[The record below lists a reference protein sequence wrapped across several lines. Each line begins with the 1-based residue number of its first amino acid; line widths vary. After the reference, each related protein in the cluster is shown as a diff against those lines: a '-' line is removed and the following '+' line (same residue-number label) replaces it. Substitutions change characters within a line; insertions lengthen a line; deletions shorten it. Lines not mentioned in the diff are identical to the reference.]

1 MPLSSGEYCLHQDR
15 WCPPTSVH
23 GGTIQKDKCKSS
35 IVNSLFCTNGLL
47 LYTYRPCMY
56 KWPAAVHISHDRQ
69 DSLFLLTLVPTQ
81 VTRMEET
88 NNAYTISI
96 GIRKKC
102 KRRPES
108 NGKFCSTLHTVP
120 TLHRVVSTCLA
131 NSRRFS
137 ESSGKFCSTLHTVPT
152 LHSVVSTYFANS
164 RRFSPP
170 DSVE

>member
-102 KRRPES
+102 KRRVQ
-108 NGKFCSTLHTVP
+108 K
-120 TLHRVVSTCLA
+120 VVAS
-131 NSRRFS
+131 
-137 ESSGKFCSTLHTVPT
+137 
-152 LHSVVSTYFANS
+152 SVVPFIRCRPCTEWLALVS
-164 RRFSPP
+164 RTQDGFPRQILWSERETN
-170 DSVE
+170 DVV